1 MFVHRS
7 IKVKWIIL
15 DSSFVRHQTAKKH
28 SRKLFA
34 KALLNSRKSCFNFLK
49 LAVVKLKC
57 LSSSSYLWERL
68 QEEWNA
74 STMKQS
80 GIHSAVKKF
89 NFKSSPTSTFCALL
103 WSVPLRM
110 NFFPRFFALAI
121 KFKTILK
128 LHSILNCN
136 VSSAPS
142 EVSRS
147 SLEMKRIFR
156 GRVCC

>member
-49 LAVVKLKC
+49 LAVVKLKR

-89 NFKSSPTSTFCALL
+89 NFKALQHPLFVHSFGRSRCEWIFSP
-103 WSVPLRM
+103 V
-110 NFFPRFFALAI
+110 FFALAI

-142 EVSRS
+142 EVSCS